1 MPWSERSEPVAATR
15 PKDDRDRHKSIGA
28 LAGRRAERGSP
39 GARGASTSSESRR
52 SACPPGRIGGEI
64 WVLET
69 CYELDRARI
78 QEVLTHLSVNQAYR
92 LEVPERC
99 EAALGLFRDSN
110 VDFSDCLILAG
121 CQACKLPLYTF
132 DKRLSRLDGAE
143 PVPIPDA
150 H

>member
-15 PKDDRDRHKSIGA
+15 PKDDRDRQKSIGA

-52 SACPPGRIGGEI
+52 TLVVLVETI

-78 QEVLTHLSVNQAYR
+78 QEVLTHLSANQAYR

>member
-52 SACPPGRIGGEI
+52 TLVVLVETI